1 MTRRLAAIM
10 ITDVVGYSRLS
21 HVDEEG
27 TRRRFQSD
35 LHELFAPA
43 IARYRGRLVKTMGD
57 GLLIEFP
64 SVVEAVRCAVD
75 VQRAKAERNA
85 EEPVDRRL
93 VHRIGINL
101 GDVLVEDDDIQG
113 EGVNIAARLESL
125 AEPGGVTISGT
136 AYDHVEK
143 RLDLGFAFEGEQTVK
158 NIAKP
163 IRVYRVLAGPESA
176 GKTINAVPRWSRSWR
191 LPAAA
196 AGTLAIVAAITLAW
210 LRPWQDP
217 PASGAA
223 RAASIAVLPFEN
235 LSNDPEQGYLADGIT
250 DDTTTDLAR
259 IPGLFVASRHA
270 ASRYRSQAGTP
281 AQVAAELHVRYLLEG
296 SVRRAGDTLRIN
308 AQLIDTAT
316 GGHLWAE
323 HFDGAWADVFTVQD
337 RVVAKVGDALE
348 LRLRTADLSAPGG
361 TAVTAAYEAYL
372 RGIEHYDRFWTD
384 SPAELAK
391 AATFLE
397 QATVLDPNYG
407 QAYAALAEIYLQAWT
422 DRQDVLGKSR
432 DAMLPEVVDL
442 LRKAI
447 AHPSA
452 RGYRV
457 TAQLRLRQREYG
469 AAIDDFERA
478 IALDPS
484 DPASHSG
491 MAWAM
496 LFAGRL
502 EDARRFQAAAVEL
515 DPRYADYGCD
525 VEGLLKF
532 AQEEFD
538 EAVATWG
545 DCVAEYPSDLS
556 TRLLLV
562 AATGHGG
569 LGADARAQRARI
581 DAAITAGGR
590 PAFSVLSAYADF
602 PLQQAADAE
611 RLRDG
616 FRRAGVPELPFG
628 YDTTSLAR
636 LTRDEVEKLL
646 FGHRA
651 RAHNLDSGEAC
662 VWNHAVDGAP
672 VAKCGKVT
680 DTGSIPTFDGD
691 VACYWW
697 TGTGPSCVAYFR
709 NPDGTSADGDE
720 FLAITP
726 VDRWAFSIDG

>member
-27 TRRRFQSD
+27 TRRRFQAD
-35 LHELFAPA
+35 LRELFEPA

-85 EEPVDRRL
+85 QVPADRRL

-136 AYDHVEK
+136 AYDQVDK
-143 RLDLGFAFEGEQTVK
+143 RLNLGFAFQGEQTVK
-158 NIAKP
+158 NIATP
-163 IRVYRVLAGPESA
+163 IRVYRVLASPESA
-176 GKTINAVPRWSRSWR
+176 GKTINAVPRWSRPWR
-191 LPAAA
+191 LPAVA
-196 AGTLAIVAAITLAW
+196 AGTLVVVAAATLGW
-210 LRPWQDP
+210 FRPWQDP
-217 PASGAA
+217 PASGTPN
-223 RAASIAVLPFEN
+223 AASIAVLPFEN
-235 LSNDPEQGYLADGIT
+235 LSDDAEQGYLADGIT

-259 IPGLFVASRHA
+259 VPGLFVASRHA
-270 ASRYRSQAGTP
+270 ANRYKGQSVTP
-281 AQVAAELHVRYLLEG
+281 AQVAADLHVRYLLEG
-296 SVRRAGDTLRIN
+296 SVRRTGDMLRIN
-308 AQLIDTAT
+308 AQLIDTTT

-337 RVVAKVGDALE
+337 RVVAMVGDALE
-348 LRLRTADLSAPGG
+348 LRLRVADLSAPGG
-361 TAVTAAYEAYL
+361 TAVPAAYEAYL
-372 RGIEHYDRFWTD
+372 RGIERYDRFWNA
-384 SPAELAK
+384 SPVELAK
-391 AATFLE
+391 AAAFFE
-397 QATVLDPNYG
+397 EATTLDPDYG
-407 QAYAALAEIYLQAWT
+407 QAYAALAEIHLQAWT

-432 DAMLPEVVDL
+432 DAMLPEVVSL
-442 LRKAI
+442 LRKAME
-447 AHPSA
+447 HPSP
-452 RGYRV
+452 RSYRV
-457 TAQLRLRQREYG
+457 TAQLRLRQREYI

-502 EDARRFQAAAVEL
+502 EDAQRFQAAAVEL

-525 VEGLLKF
+525 VEGLIRF
-532 AQEEFD
+532 TQEQFGQ
-538 EAVATWG
+538 AAATWG

-556 TRLLLV
+556 TRLLLI
-562 AATGHGG
+562 AAMGRDG
-569 LGADARAQRARI
+569 LNADASTQRAKA
-581 DAAITAGGR
+581 DEAVTAGGR
-590 PAFSVLSAYADF
+590 PPFSILSAYADF
-602 PLQQAADAE
+602 PLQQPADAE
-611 RLRDG
+611 RLREG
-616 FRRAGVPELPFG
+616 FRQAGVPELPFG
-628 YDTTSLAR
+628 YDLASLAR

-646 FGHRA
+646 FGHTA
-651 RAHNLDSGEAC
+651 RAQNLDSGEAC
-662 VWNHAVDGAP
+662 VWKHAADGAP
-672 VAKCGKVT
+672 VADCGKVT
-680 DTGSIPTFDGD
+680 DTGAVPTFDGD

-697 TGTGPSCVAYFR
+697 TNTGPSCVAYFR
-709 NPDGTSADGDE
+709 NPDATPADRNE
-720 FLAITP
+720 YLAVTP
-726 VDRWAFSIDG
+726 SDRWEFSISE